1 MHSHATPHCRACA
14 CRRRSRAWQLLDGL
28 LQTGLAGNGFVE
40 DVVVAGY
47 LVLTAGAAAGPVWL
61 MSHPVFVQF
70 FA

>member
-1 MHSHATPHCRACA
+1 MVSWRI
-14 CRRRSRAWQLLDGL
+14 LDY
-28 LQTGLAGNGFVE
+28 
-40 DVVVAGY
+40 VVVAGY